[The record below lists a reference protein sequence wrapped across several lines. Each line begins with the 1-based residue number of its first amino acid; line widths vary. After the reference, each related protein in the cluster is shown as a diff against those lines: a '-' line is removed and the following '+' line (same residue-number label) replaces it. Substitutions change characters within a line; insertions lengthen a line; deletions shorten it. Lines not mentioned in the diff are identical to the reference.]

1 MREEGRT
8 RDASP
13 AVEAVQATPS
23 HVSCQQQLLATSS
36 SAHYL
41 SRVQTHDNRLPGFLS
56 RKIDFGSESFDRQ
69 HASSRETAAT
79 ASEAT
84 TIHPAAG
91 LGPRFRADEDLLPHL
106 EIG

>member
-8 RDASP
+8 RSALP
-13 AVEAVQATPS
+13 AVEAEQATPS
-23 HVSCQQQLLATSS
+23 HVSCQPQLLATSS
-36 SAHYL
+36 SARYL
-41 SRVQTHDNRLPGFLS
+41 FASQTCGNRLLEFLLE
-56 RKIDFGSESFDRQ
+56 RINFGSELFNRQ
-69 HASSRETAAT
+69 HASSRKTAAT

-106 EIG
+106 KIG

>member
-1 MREEGRT
+1 MQGEGRT
-8 RDASP
+8 RNALP

-23 HVSCQQQLLATSS
+23 HVSCQQQLLAASS
-36 SAHYL
+36 SARYL
-41 SRVQTHDNRLPGFLS
+41 FAIQTYDNRLPEFLLE
-56 RKIDFGSESFDRQ
+56 RTDFGSESFDRH
-69 HASSRETAAT
+69 HASSRKTAAT

-106 EIG
+106 KIG

>member
-1 MREEGRT
+1 MRGEGRT

-23 HVSCQQQLLATSS
+23 HVSCQQQPLAASS
-36 SAHYL
+36 SARYL
-41 SRVQTHDNRLPGFLS
+41 SRVQTHDNRLPEFLLE
-56 RKIDFGSESFDRQ
+56 RTDFGSESFDRH
-69 HASSRETAAT
+69 HASSRKTAAT
-79 ASEAT
+79 TSEAT

-106 EIG
+106 KIR